1 MILDMCSDPSVL
13 KTMRIV
19 KIMINFIKIIVPIIL
34 LVSASIT
41 FTKAVTDGNNSKALQ
56 AFIRKAIAAV
66 IIFLI
71 PTFVNLTLKLA
82 DQDKVYYSCLEN
94 ATKEGIAAAY
104 KEEAQTYIINA
115 KTTLLE
121 SNYAAARTFVNQMD
135 DGPEKQELE
144 KELDQIKVDVAN
156 AIKEREEK
164 LKKAQSSGGGGV
176 SPTGISPTGEYTPVE
191 AMDMEEEKV
200 KAMSK
205 QECMEYV
212 ASMARDIYFKNGGV
226 LPSITVAQAVLE
238 SGYCKH
244 FIASTHNLYG
254 LRGYPGSKPKVYG
267 GGNYLRKF
275 DNFYEAT
282 YYHYAYFQNYSN
294 VYGNFLRE
302 CANHQPLRAATYLH
316 AYAGGSK
323 TYGPTIQQLIN
334 QYNLTKYDY

>member
-1 MILDMCSDPSVL
+1 MCADPSVL
-13 KTMRIV
+13 KSVRIV
-19 KIMINFIKIIVPIIL
+19 KIVIDFIKIIVPIIL
-34 LVSASIT
+34 IVSASIT
-41 FTKAVTDGNNSKALQ
+41 LTKAVSDGNNKKAMQ
-56 AFIRKAIAAV
+56 AFIRKAIAAA

-71 PTFVNLTLKLA
+71 PTFVNLTLRLA
-82 DQDKVYYSCLEN
+82 DRDKEYYSCLEN

-104 KEEAQTYIINA
+104 KEQAEYYIINA

-121 SNYAAARTFVNQMD
+121 SNYAAARSYVNSMD
-135 DGPEKQELE
+135 DGPEKQALE
-144 KELDQIKVDVAN
+144 KELDQIKVDVAA

-191 AMDMEEEKV
+191 AMDMDEEKV

-205 QECMEYV
+205 QECIEYV

-244 FIASTHNLYG
+244 FIATSHNLYG
-254 LRGYPGSKPKVYG
+254 LRGYPGNKPKVYG

-275 DNFYEAT
+275 DNFYEGT
-282 YYHYAYFQNYSN
+282 YYHYAYFQAYSN
-294 VYGNFLRE
+294 VYGSFLSA
-302 CANHQPLRAATYLH
+302 CANHQPLQAASYLG

-323 TYGPTIQQLIN
+323 TYGSTIKQLIN